1 MASPQA
7 EPNFTS
13 DVAASTTSAIA
24 PATQIGP
31 VALTVGNLER
41 SLAFYTGAMGFA
53 LLERGD
59 ASATLGAGGTPLLLL
74 EEAPGARA
82 FPGHGVT
89 GLYHFA
95 ILVPTRADL
104 GRWLRHWMESG
115 YGLPGQ
121 GDHLVS
127 EALYLSDPDGN
138 GIEVY
143 RDRPRSEWTWAG
155 GTVRMAADPVDIRGV
170 LAEADAQPQPW
181 SGMAAGTRIGHV
193 HLQVG
198 DIARARAFYHD
209 ILGFDIT
216 AEMPAAL
223 FVSAGGYHHHLGM
236 NTWQSR
242 GAGPAPEGTAGL
254 RFYTIE
260 LPSAAAREAVVARLT
275 AAGIDH
281 AASNG
286 VVTVRDPW
294 RNVIAL
300 AEQPVTDSTAA
311 AALGAAEP
319 VA

>member
-1 MASPQA
+1 L
-7 EPNFTS
+7 T
-13 DVAASTTSAIA
+13 VATTTAIA

-31 VALTVGNLER
+31 VALAVANLER
-41 SLAFYTGAMGFA
+41 SLAFYTDAMGFA
-53 LLERGD
+53 PLERGD
-59 ASATLGAGGTPLLLL
+59 ATATLGAGETPLLLL
-74 EEAPGARA
+74 AEAPGARA

-104 GRWLRHWMESG
+104 GRWLRHWLEAG

-143 RDRPRSEWTWAG
+143 RDRPRAEWTWAG

-170 LAEADAQPQPW
+170 LAEATEHPEAW
-181 SGMAAGTRIGHV
+181 SGLAAGTRIGHV

-209 ILGFDIT
+209 ILGFDVT
-216 AEMPAAL
+216 AEMPGAL

-242 GAGPAPEGTAGL
+242 GAGPAPVGTAGL
-254 RFYTIE
+254 RFYAIE
-260 LPSAAAREAVVARLT
+260 LPNAAARDAVVARLT

-281 AASNG
+281 TVSNG

-294 RNVIAL
+294 RNVIVL
-300 AEQPVTDSTAA
+300 AERPVADVAAA
-311 AALGAAEP
+311 AALRAAET